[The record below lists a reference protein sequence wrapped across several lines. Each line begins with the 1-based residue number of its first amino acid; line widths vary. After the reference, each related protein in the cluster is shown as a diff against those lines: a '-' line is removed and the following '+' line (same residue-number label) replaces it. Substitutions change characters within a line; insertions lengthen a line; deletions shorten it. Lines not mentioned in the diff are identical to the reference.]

1 MLAIKR
7 FMADC
12 IGTAAGKPKRQQQQQ
27 PKSESSGG
35 LGVAL
40 VQPEKRKKQKGPFPV
55 CHACDKQHEDNWEN
69 CHQISDTVRANIK
82 KLVKAGV
89 FDGNGSDTTK
99 TTTARKP
106 TKKLGHSKH
115 GLRRGRQRG
124 RHGGQRRR
132 IPSP

>member
-1 MLAIKR
+1 
-7 FMADC
+7 MADC

-89 FDGNGSDTTK
+89 FDGASADSGMPNRNGARLTRLSKSK
-99 TTTARKP
+99 TTEKKRK
-106 TKKLGHSKH
+106 SKRT
-115 GLRRGRQRG
+115 GFPPESIFFKCLACQTR
-124 RHGGQRRR
+124 
-132 IPSP
+132 